1 MNLVV
6 RHSFSHLLTGSSVQC
21 PGAGRDQCPVSTLW
35 SKVTVITSDLTW
47 PHIIPR
53 SGWRS
58 AIGPRPQAEEEQLPR
73 GEHRVSCG
81 TSSIQHFLFLV
92 EIQICYGLFK
102 WISQLIWRLILKR
115 RNNLELEFLLADLTI
130 SLTDLSR
137 DPISDKIDY
146 CNTVKVIDHP
156 FSIISLIES

>member
-1 MNLVV
+1 MD
-6 RHSFSHLLTGSSVQC
+6 C
-21 PGAGRDQCPVSTLW
+21 
-35 SKVTVITSDLTW
+35 
-47 PHIIPR
+47 
-53 SGWRS
+53 
-58 AIGPRPQAEEEQLPR
+58 
-73 GEHRVSCG
+73 
-81 TSSIQHFLFLV
+81 LFLSTFS
-92 EIQICYGLFK
+92 IFSGKYKYICYGLFK

-156 FSIISLIES
+156 FSIISLIESQGAHLWYIPSCDIIINKCFIFTTEEFNIPPKSSNTCCSFGCTIYLFILSYSTFKQVSNPT